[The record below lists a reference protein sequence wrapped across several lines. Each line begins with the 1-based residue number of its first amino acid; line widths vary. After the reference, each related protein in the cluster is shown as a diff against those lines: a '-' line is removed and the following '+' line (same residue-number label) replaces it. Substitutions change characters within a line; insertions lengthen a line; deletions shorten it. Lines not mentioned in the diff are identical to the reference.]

1 MNDVNKPKHLDAD
14 SLAEF
19 ERQLRSLAPRDANI
33 ELASVIAAAP
43 VAASVAGRGSHQ
55 PSAEFPVAPAM
66 HRVRWAAALL
76 LTWSLGAAA
85 GIGGTL
91 VCMRWLPVNA
101 PVVAQAAVVATVEA
115 DSEATTEAADP
126 SLAANIDLSTTDLS
140 PTELSRT
147 ELSGTELSAGELASR
162 STLSGPR
169 GNWGGS
175 QGNWGWPLGNWN
187 DRAIRSRSMA
197 NGAIPLSPLEL
208 AANYSNHSPSW
219 RAGLL
224 DPFAMSGSQ
233 LRFSN
238 APSTRATPAVDGS
251 TSEAAA
257 GGVESGRIEP
267 SQVLPVPPTNQRDLL
282 QQLLSS
288 QRAI

>member
-1 MNDVNKPKHLDAD
+1 MKDLHKHLHLETN
-14 SLAEF
+14 SLDEF

-33 ELASVIAAAP
+33 ELASVLAATPVAAP
-43 VAASVAGRGSHQ
+43 VAARGTNQ
-55 PSAEFPVAPAM
+55 PSAEFPVAPAI

-101 PVVAQAAVVATVEA
+101 PAVAQAAVVATTEA
-115 DSEATTEAADP
+115 DAEATTEAVDIP
-126 SLAANIDLSTTDLS
+126 LAANVKLSPGDLSVDATIERLEAAPASVTV
-140 PTELSRT
+140 PTFSQPTIVGR
-147 ELSGTELSAGELASR
+147 SA
-162 STLSGPR
+162 
-169 GNWGGS
+169 
-175 QGNWGWPLGNWN
+175 WGWPLGNWN
-187 DRAIRSRSMA
+187 ERAVSSRRTA
-197 NGAIPLSPLEL
+197 NAASPPDPLEF
-208 AANYSNHSPSW
+208 ATAYTSHSPSW

-224 DPFAMSGSQ
+224 DPFVLSRSQ
-233 LRFSN
+233 LRFSD
-238 APSTRATPAVDGS
+238 APSARAIPAVDRS
-251 TSEAAA
+251 TAEAAPTA
-257 GGVESGRIEP
+257 IEAGRIEP